1 MINKYNIADLS
12 LQNRTVQGTQQGF
25 GAVIAAHPSHH
36 GQRHFDTE
44 NRTNFGAAEAMNPE
58 KTMAAFAKDQDHC
71 SGGQHRSIEN
81 QKVKT
86 LSNLT
91 GEIYNANYDP

>member
-1 MINKYNIADLS
+1 
-12 LQNRTVQGTQQGF
+12 
-25 GAVIAAHPSHH
+25 
-36 GQRHFDTE
+36 
-44 NRTNFGAAEAMNPE
+44 MNPE